1 MNKTIHDTFL
11 QICKSANSQ
20 ICKLVHYRILFLL
33 LFPLGGLGGYAQ
45 PYQWDWAING
55 GGGIGDNGWFY
66 RAEQIRDIVIGS
78 DGNYYFLANMNKSAL
93 GMSSQLAGQPV
104 TVYNDYSIS
113 SLDIF
118 LFSRPGEGRGRWS
131 EGMGGGG

>member
-1 MNKTIHDTFL
+1 MKNKLHKNNTPCHPERSEGSHSLIRKLPHWLIFSFL
-11 QICKSANSQ
+11 FISLS
-20 ICKLVHYRILFLL
+20 
-33 LFPLGGLGGYAQ
+33 GYSQ

-118 LFSRPGEGRGRWS
+118 LFSTTCDGLVR
-131 EGMGGGG
+131 